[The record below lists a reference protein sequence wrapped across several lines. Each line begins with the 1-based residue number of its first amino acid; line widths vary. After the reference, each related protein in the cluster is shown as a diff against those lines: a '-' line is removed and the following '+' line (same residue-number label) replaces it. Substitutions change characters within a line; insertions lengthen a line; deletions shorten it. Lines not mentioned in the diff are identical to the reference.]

1 MHNTAPP
8 PSPHIA
14 GIKGR
19 CPRCGE
25 GRLFSGYLTLKP
37 RCEVCGLDFGFADS
51 GDGPAVF
58 VIFIAGFVV
67 AGLALVVEFMYEPP
81 YYIHALLWGPLA
93 VLMTLAPLRPLK
105 GLLIALQYR
114 FEAAEGRVAAR
125 EDA

>member
-1 MHNTAPP
+1 MQDTAPP

-81 YYIHALLWGPLA
+81 YYIHALLWTPLA

-105 GLLIALQYR
+105 GLLIAMQYR
-114 FEAAEGRVAAR
+114 LEAAEGRVAAR